1 VARIFRSAIVL
12 AIALL
17 LSVASAGV
25 EVQGQTQPPAKT
37 VKKKATQPADK
48 TKAAAPKPAPK
59 APPAERPQVPDETR
73 LTLLIQ
79 SYLIALSQANLTG
92 NYSVLHA
99 LGAPSFQQNNPPDKL
114 GQVFGALRS
123 QNIDL
128 TPLILFKPI
137 LDKPPA
143 FDDQGLLHLI
153 GHYDTAPQQVQF
165 DLTLQPVSGVWRLFG
180 LSVKTVPAKTAPGG
194 TAPESQSNAEPAA
207 ASESGNALAPLPAPA
222 RKPPKPKQST
232 ATKPAP
238 VKKEPPVRPAI
249 GGH

>member
-1 VARIFRSAIVL
+1 VARILRSAIVL
-12 AIALL
+12 AIAML
-17 LSVASAGV
+17 LSVTSAGV

-37 VKKKATQPADK
+37 VKKKATQPKDK
-48 TKAAAPKPAPK
+48 TKAAQPKPAPK

-99 LGAPSFQQNNPPDKL
+99 LGAASFQQNNPPDKL
-114 GQVFGALRS
+114 AQVFSGLRS

-137 LDKPPA
+137 LDKPPT
-143 FDDQGLLHLI
+143 FDEQGLLHLV

-180 LSVKTVPAKTAPGG
+180 ISVKTVPAKTAPSA
-194 TAPESQSNAEPAA
+194 TAPARTAPADQSNAEPVPAA
-207 ASESGNALAPLPAPA
+207 DSGNPPPPAPA
-222 RKPPKPKQST
+222 RKPPKLKEST
-232 ATKPAP
+232 AT
-238 VKKEPPVRPAI
+238 RP
-249 GGH
+249 HR

>member
-114 GQVFGALRS
+114 AQVFGALRS

-143 FDDQGLLHLI
+143 FEDQGLLHLI

-165 DLTLQPVSGVWRLFG
+165 DLTLQPISGVWRLFG
-180 LSVKTVPAKTAPGG
+180 LSVKAVPAKTAPAG
-194 TAPESQSNAEPAA
+194 TAPEAQSNAEPAGA
-207 ASESGNALAPLPAPA
+207 ADSGNPVPPVPA
-222 RKPPKPKQST
+222 RKPPKPKKST
-232 ATKPAP
+232 ATKAAP
-238 VKKEPPVRPAI
+238 VAKEPPIRPAI